1 MVRAARFL
9 YAAITLAFVVGILL
23 QVYFIGLGLFSSAD
37 FTKIHAEFGWILHLV
52 PPFILLAAALARAGR
67 TQIIRAVVLAVLIF
81 FVPILAAIR
90 EDAPLTAAFHPVG
103 AVLAFLVAV
112 FVARGAT
119 SLLRSTDAEAPTP
132 VVEWILVAVVVALY
146 LFVSLSGSPD
156 A

>member
-1 MVRAARFL
+1 MVRAARFAF
-9 YAAITLAFVVGILL
+9 AAIALAFVVGILL

-37 FTKIHAEFGWILHLV
+37 FTRIHAEFGWILHLV

-90 EDAPLTAAFHPVG
+90 ADAPLTAAFHPVG
-103 AVLAFLVAV
+103 AVLAFVLAV

-119 SLLRSTDAEAPTP
+119 SLLRSTDADAPTP
-132 VVEWILVAVVVALY
+132 LAEWILVAVVAVLY